1 MLAKARLLIAEPEQ
15 EQREQLKRFF
25 EMNGEIELCGM
36 AGDGEEA
43 LALILQ
49 RKPDIVLLD
58 LLMPRLDGISVLEG
72 LRESPLPHFPHVI
85 VTADFGVKS
94 VIIARAFILGASYYV
109 IKPYKMEDLL
119 NRVLLFAKPSL
130 LSDRSPGD
138 VHSRLKRTVLGLGV
152 SPNVLGFPY
161 IIEATEVLLEQ
172 GAHSSLTKVV
182 YPEVARRNNT
192 TPDCVESAVRKAIT
206 KIYERDSEGLL
217 SLMGQGMG
225 GKRPSNGEFLRTL
238 MEKIR
243 DGSL

>member
-58 LLMPRLDGISVLEG
+58 LLMPRLDGISVLER

-119 NRVLLFAKPSL
+119 K
-130 LSDRSPGD
+130 D
-138 VHSRLKRTVLGLGV
+138 LK
-152 SPNVLGFPY
+152 S
-161 IIEATEVLLEQ
+161 
-172 GAHSSLTKVV
+172 
-182 YPEVARRNNT
+182 
-192 TPDCVESAVRKAIT
+192 
-206 KIYERDSEGLL
+206 
-217 SLMGQGMG
+217 
-225 GKRPSNGEFLRTL
+225 
-238 MEKIR
+238 
-243 DGSL
+243 